1 MKSFKNF
8 YSILP
13 GDGQKLFKSDI
24 MNACKWKSD
33 DLFYKKMRG
42 ANTINELESEKINE
56 IIEKRY
62 KKIFLLARQISFEI
76 DEVLSN
82 E

>member
-1 MKSFKNF
+1 
-8 YSILP
+8 
-13 GDGQKLFKSDI
+13 